1 MTKRPLLL
9 EDIILR
15 ARLERG
21 WTRQEL
27 AKHAGVSPAMI
38 TNWETGKIGG
48 PKNLMKVRAVAA
60 ALDLD
65 PNVLFAAIADRVVA
79 EQRAQRSSSP

>member
-1 MTKRPLLL
+1 MTKRPMPL
-9 EDIILR
+9 EEIILR

-27 AKHAGVSPAMI
+27 AKRAGVSPAMI
-38 TNWETGKIGG
+38 TNWESGKIGG
-48 PKNLMKVRAVAA
+48 PKNLTNVRAVAD

-79 EQRAQRSSSP
+79 EQRARRSSSP